1 MIPRLPIPWSSVRN
15 WLGMTVLALLSAGGA
30 IYLSLSLP
38 VRHTADE
45 PYVAIVGGRTISSRD
60 FLMNYEFGYP
70 HLKIGTDPVARKRA
84 YLRAMVN
91 ELLITHEG
99 FRRGFDASPRVH
111 DDDRRTMTELLTEA
125 LIQNEVVAKTRVT
138 DAEVREAINRSK
150 VSFTLRYWGEPT
162 ETRALAVRQSM
173 YQEGFMTVV
182 DSIRRAHADVRID
195 PAMLESGEMNAFMI
209 EPDVLAAIKD
219 LGTGDISAPV
229 AMHGG
234 YYIFQVTGIK
244 RHGIMEHEYAG
255 QYETMK
261 KVLLHARYDEGIQ
274 TFVAGFMTPKRVVT
288 KALPFGALCDAVLA
302 WKSSGDQRSMM
313 LRDAVFSAAASD
325 PRYRSLAR
333 MKDDPIVIYEGG
345 QFTVGQFLDVFYPS
359 LKDLADADPA
369 RVRHLLSE
377 QVALT
382 VRDQLLA
389 GEARRRGLDT
399 DPKVVHD
406 RELWLRKAVYDETCM
421 RLIGSGAGPEGM
433 RRAKAVLERTADSL
447 RTTIPITINEQVLDT
462 LQVNEPSPTRP
473 LGMQVFK
480 LGSKRPAIPVT
491 DGIWGSL
498 DPAL

>member
-1 MIPRLPIPWSSVRN
+1 M
-15 WLGMTVLALLSAGGA
+15 
-30 IYLSLSLP
+30 YLSLMLP
-38 VRHTADE
+38 MQRTADE

-70 HLKIGTDPVARKRA
+70 HLKAGTDPATRKRA

-91 ELLITHEG
+91 ELLITQEG

-111 DDDRRTMTELLTEA
+111 DDDRRTMTALLTDA
-125 LIQNEVVAKTRVT
+125 LIRTEVVARTSVP
-138 DAEVREAINRSK
+138 DEEIREAINRSK

-162 ETRALAVRQSM
+162 RTRALAVRQSM
-173 YQEGFMTVV
+173 YQEGFMAVV

-209 EPDVLAAIKD
+209 DPDVLAAIKD
-219 LGTGDISAPV
+219 LGTGEISAPV

-244 RHGIMEHEYAG
+244 RHGIMEQEYAG

-261 KVLLHARYDEGIQ
+261 KVLLNARYDEGIQ

-302 WKSSGDQRSMM
+302 WKNSTDQRSMM
-313 LRDAVFSAAASD
+313 LRDAVLSPTPAE
-325 PRYRSLAR
+325 PRYRALAR
-333 MKDDPIVIYEGG
+333 MKDDPIVTYEGG
-345 QFTVGQFLDVFYPS
+345 QFTVGQLLNVFYPS
-359 LKDLADADPA
+359 LRDLDDADPA

-389 GEARRRGLDT
+389 GEARRRGLDA
-399 DPKVVHD
+399 DPTVVHE
-406 RELWLRKAVYDETCM
+406 REQWLRKAVYDETCM
-421 RLIGSGAGPEGM
+421 RLLGPMAGREGI
-433 RRAKAVLERTADSL
+433 RHARAVLEHTADSL

-462 LQVNEPSPTRP
+462 LQVNASSATRP
-473 LGMQVFK
+473 LGMQLFK

-498 DPAL
+498 EPAL